1 MLFISFNGEMMLDEI
16 DLAILNS
23 LQENARLPFAEV
35 GRAIGLTA
43 PAISERVRK
52 MEDAGIITG
61 YHAAV
66 DNARA
71 GLPIMVFVQLGL
83 IPGRGREVS
92 DMIRGLPEV
101 LECHHIT
108 GQDCYVIKAA
118 VPDMEGLQTLI
129 EHFGHFGKT
138 TTSLVLK
145 APVPRRTVDLPAI
158 RRHLEELA
166 AKRE

>member
-1 MLFISFNGEMMLDEI
+1 MVDEI
-16 DLAILNS
+16 DLAILKS

-66 DNARA
+66 DNTRA

-92 DMIRGLPEV
+92 EMIRDLPEV
-101 LECHHIT
+101 LECHHVT
-108 GQDCYVIKAA
+108 GQDCFVIKAA
-118 VPDMEGLQTLI
+118 VPDMEGLQVLI
-129 EHFGHFGKT
+129 EHLGHFGKT
-138 TTSLVLK
+138 TTSVVLN
-145 APVPRRTVDLPAI
+145 APVTRRTIDLPAI
-158 RRHLEELA
+158 RLNLDELA

>member
-1 MLFISFNGEMMLDEI
+1 MLDEI

-35 GRAIGLTA
+35 GRSIGLTA

-52 MEDAGIITG
+52 MEDAGVISG

-66 DNARA
+66 NHARA
-71 GLPIMVFVQLGL
+71 GLPILVFVQLGL
-83 IPGRGREVS
+83 TPGRGREVTE
-92 DMIRGLPEV
+92 ILRGLPEV

-108 GQDCYVIKAA
+108 GQDCYIIKAA
-118 VPDMEGLQTLI
+118 VPDMEGLPLLI
-129 EHFGHFGKT
+129 EFFGHLGKT
-138 TTSLVLK
+138 TTSLVLN
-145 APVPRRTVDLPAI
+145 APVERRTIDLPAI